1 MMMFGTFNEWK
12 NCGYVVVRGSK
23 ATYID
28 GEAQFSSKQVTLIVD
43 WTTKEYDEDIEFD
56 PRYEINN

>member
-1 MMMFGTFNEWK
+1 MMFGTFNEWK

-28 GEAQFSSKQVTLIVD
+28 GEARFSSKQVTPIPNY
-43 WTTKEYDEDIEFD
+43 KEREYDGDIEFD